1 LLPSP
6 GKRLPDIHPHYATG
20 NQLMFIDIRHAL
32 AHWQIIAAWTIFLA
46 SYFVFAFGRLPATRI
61 DRTAMAVIG
70 AVMMFVFRILSPQ
83 TAIESVDFNTLVLL
97 FAMMLIVASLH
108 LAGFFDWVANRVIL
122 HLSPRQLLPGVIFTS
137 GILSA
142 FLVNDVVCLFMA
154 PLILDICK
162 RMGVRPLP
170 YLLALATASN
180 IGGAATITGNPQNML
195 IGTVS
200 GIGYRHFLAHLGPVS
215 VAGLLIDWA
224 IIYWFYLRGK
234 ETVAERSQSP
244 AVEETTS
251 SPANFRLLWPIIVTM
266 AVLIGFFLGFHPPLV
281 AAAGGALLLVRR
293 TRDPREIYGDVDWSL
308 LVLFL
313 GLFLIVG
320 GAEQAGITST
330 LLDTAQRLNLHDSV
344 IFVSVVAL
352 LSNLVSNVPAVMLLK
367 NLIPQLHDPHT
378 MWLMLAMSS
387 TLAGN
392 LTITGSVANIIVVE
406 KARTVTHIS
415 FIEYMKTGVPVTIA
429 TLLVGL
435 LWLQFVR
442 F

>member
-1 LLPSP
+1 MIHGL
-6 GKRLPDIHPHYATG
+6 RL
-20 NQLMFIDIRHAL
+20 AL
-32 AHWQIIAAWTIFLA
+32 EHWQIMAAWSIFLA
-46 SYFVFAFGRLPATRI
+46 SYFVFAFGRFPATRI

-83 TAIESVDFNTLVLL
+83 TAIESVDFSTLVLL

-137 GILSA
+137 GVLSA

-170 YLLALATASN
+170 YLLALATAAN

-195 IGTVS
+195 IGSIS
-200 GIGYRHFLAHLGPVS
+200 GVGYRHFLAHLGPVS
-215 VAGLLIDWA
+215 VAGLFIDWA
-224 IIYWFYLRGK
+224 FIYWLYLRGQ
-234 ETVAERSQSP
+234 EVAIVPQQP
-244 AVEETTS
+244 AATQAVS
-251 SPANFRLLWPIIVTM
+251 APANFRLLWPVIVTA
-266 AVLIGFFLGFHPPLV
+266 AVLLGFFLGYDPPLV

-293 TRDPREIYGDVDWSL
+293 TRDPREIYGDVDWSI

-320 GAEQAGITST
+320 GAEQAGITTT
-330 LLDTAQRLNLHDSV
+330 LLQAAERLNLRNSV

-367 NLIPQLHDPHT
+367 NLIPQFRDPHT

-387 TLAGN
+387 TFAGN

-415 FIEYMKTGVPVTIA
+415 FFEYMKIGVPITIA
-429 TLLVGL
+429 TLIVGL
-435 LWLQFVR
+435 LWLEFVH